1 MSRVKKKMESN
12 KEDASKLK
20 VLTKMQNPNQQTLDN
35 FAKSSRQSDKI
46 DVVMVPTSKN
56 GNGVQ
61 KTNGKPKAN
70 GNGVSKTKN
79 SKRKKKMALDSDS

>member
-1 MSRVKKKMESN
+1 
-12 KEDASKLK
+12 
-20 VLTKMQNPNQQTLDN
+20 
-35 FAKSSRQSDKI
+35 
-46 DVVMVPTSKN
+46 MVPTSKN

-79 SKRKKKMALDSDS
+79 SKRKKKMALDSDSQEEQPWQQDETDGEQWEVDG